1 MIDRMFRKP
10 AGRVLEKD
18 PLLIGK
24 QSSNSLILS
33 IDMFP
38 LE

>member
-24 QSSNSLILS
+24 QYSNSEILS